1 MNTSVKQQGS
11 PALLWAKKNTP
22 LLVVVALLIA
32 LPFILAIAN
41 GQSISSLLANE
52 SGNPLFIQGLLI
64 EVFILAVFA
73 ISYDLVLGI
82 TGLLSFGHAMF
93 FAFGAYLTGI
103 MLKSFDWSF
112 FPTIGLVV
120 VASMVQA
127 LLFAVVL
134 PRVQGIT
141 FALVTL
147 GMAAVF
153 DLLIKTRELAEYT
166 GADVGLQGVPRP
178 DFLNP
183 TDRLRFY
190 FVALAFMVLVYLV
203 YRRFVDSPTGRV
215 CIAIRENEDR
225 ARMLGFNTFYF
236 KLAALIVAAITAG
249 LAGTLH
255 TLYKPIV
262 SPEIASLGYTVNG
275 LLMLLIG
282 GIGTLSGAMVGAAT
296 FRLTEFYLDK
306 WFQES
311 AGYILGVLYVFLVLF
326 VPYGIVGTWRLR
338 SLDIKRGRGWL
349 VDLLIGARGKESRE
363 QVQREDRPIIRVE
376 RTGPVLPSFPT
387 APAVFS
393 LRTLKASCHNT
404 CATTRLAVEF

>member
-363 QVQREDRPIIRVE
+363 QVQRE
-376 RTGPVLPSFPT
+376 G
-387 APAVFS
+387 
-393 LRTLKASCHNT
+393 
-404 CATTRLAVEF
+404 